1 MEHDG
6 MPGLAGIAAVM
17 RWLEELIVV
26 LSAPMLIFGMGI
38 TLVDLL
44 TDGAATL
51 AVPWLLYAWA
61 ISQVLG
67 IEANI
72 SGSVYKGKLAYERG
86 AWGVLIFYAILA
98 LALMGVA
105 IIAGYAYAFHQSQG
119 VPINETLRDL
129 GIDAASWTMA
139 RSVLAVALVAVSA
152 LLRFTGKKAT
162 AASKAQK
169 LRDDLELMPL
179 IQAKR
184 EMQLQGVQ
192 RLGAQVRGK
201 GVQVTGMGVAA
212 PLTIPNVAA
221 IDGQLPADLDPNNP
235 MNHVNITPYGLAP
248 WGEPVASGSDTSIRL
263 ATRDGQPVS
272 GPGRTPGNGTSRTPR
287 KKSTPRKPRGA
298 ASWETEARIAW
309 VNGARTV
316 GQIERAVKG
325 ISHTAAQY
333 WAGVFKGE
341 ERGAES
347 ARREA

>member
-51 AVPWLLYAWA
+51 AVPWLLFAWA
-61 ISQVLG
+61 LSQAMG

-72 SGSVYKGKLAYERG
+72 SGAAFKAKLAYERG
-86 AWGVLIFYAILA
+86 AWGALFFYTALVLSLGA
-98 LALMGVA
+98 VA

-119 VPINETLRDL
+119 VPINATLRDL

-139 RSVLAVALVAVSA
+139 RAILAFVLVVISA

-169 LRDDLELMPL
+169 LREEIELLPL

-192 RLGAQVRGK
+192 RLSAQARGK
-201 GVQVTGMGVAA
+201 GVRASEMGVAA
-212 PLTIPNVAA
+212 QVTLPNVAA
-221 IDGQLPADLDPNNP
+221 INAQLPADLSHDSD
-235 MNHVNITPYGLAP
+235 
-248 WGEPVASGSDTSIRL
+248 ASIHL
-263 ATRDGQPVS
+263 ATRDGEPVT
-272 GPGRTPGNGTSRTPR
+272 GPGRTVGRTPR
-287 KKSTPRKPRGA
+287 SKTSPRTGPRKPRGA
-298 ASWETEARIAW
+298 ASWEVEARIAW
-309 VNGARTV
+309 VNGAHTV

-347 ARREA
+347 VRREA